1 MTSWLYKNIS
11 FFLINLTLG
20 CFISSI
26 YFIWNRKV
34 VFLEWI
40 LGSGGVNFRVTFL
53 FDYMSLLFL
62 ATVFCISSNVVWYS
76 RSYINNDKDAERFIL
91 LVFGFVISIIFLIIS
106 PNIIRI
112 LLGWD
117 GLGLISYC
125 LVVYYPTKKSRR
137 AGILTVLRN
146 RVGDICILISIAW
159 FTILGDFNF
168 LVWNNSRELFL
179 NYWLPFL
186 IILGAITKRAQIPFS
201 AWLPAAIAA
210 PTPVSALVHSSTL
223 VTAGVYLL
231 IRFSFLLESWSGM
244 LLLLS
249 TLTIFMSGIVA
260 VYEYDLKKIIAL
272 STLRQLGVIIFSIS
286 LGLYRVAFF
295 HLVTHALFK
304 ALLFLSAGALI
315 HGVGGSQDIR
325 HFGGLAKSFPLV
337 GVCLNLAN
345 LSLCGIPFISG
356 FYSKDLIV
364 ELACQSSWNL
374 FIIIIIV
381 ISLGLTVVY
390 SVRLVYYSFINN
402 SGNSP
407 FLATCDVDYTM
418 LIPICTLSIISL
430 FSGPSIN
437 WTIFSYSSLILL
449 PLTLKFTALFIVTLS
464 AILIVSLNFFNLK
477 LLNFSRKI
485 SFFIGRMWFLP
496 LIRGQGISLPI
507 LITGG
512 QILKNIDQGW
522 LELNTKNIYF
532 SYSCYFN
539 KIILTLQSN
548 RLKTHFL
555 VFLIWLFFL
564 GAYLICSYSLK
575 LKHSTED
582 ARINKVLWTIAIRSD
597 LHFYN
602 ENVM

>member
-11 FFLINLTLG
+11 FFLMNLTLG

-26 YFIWNRKV
+26 YFMWNSKV

-40 LGSGGVNFRVTFL
+40 LGSGGVNFSATFL

-76 RSYINNDKDAERFIL
+76 RSYMNNDKDAERFIL
-91 LVFGFVISIIFLIIS
+91 LVFGFVISMMFLIIS
-106 PNIIRI
+106 PNVMSI

-125 LVVYYPTKKSRR
+125 LVVYYPTKKSSS
-137 AGILTVLRN
+137 AGMLTVLSN

-159 FTILGDFNF
+159 FAILGDFNF
-168 LVWNNSRELFL
+168 LVWNNSSELFL

-186 IILGAITKRAQIPFS
+186 MILGAMTKSAQIPFS
-201 AWLPAAIAA
+201 AWLPAAMAA

-249 TLTIFMSGIVA
+249 TLTMFMSGIVA

-272 STLRQLGVIIFSIS
+272 STLSQLGVMMFSIS
-286 LGLYRVAFF
+286 LGLYSVAFF

-345 LSLCGIPFISG
+345 LSLCGIPFMSG

-374 FIIIIIV
+374 FIMFIMI
-381 ISLGLTVVY
+381 ISLGLTVAY

-407 FLATCDVDYTM
+407 FLATCDIDYTM

-437 WTIFSYSSLILL
+437 WTMFSYSSLILL
-449 PLTLKFTALFIVTLS
+449 PLSLKFAALFMITLS
-464 AILIVSLNFFNLK
+464 TILMMSLNFFNLK
-477 LLNFSRKI
+477 LLNFSSKI
-485 SFFIGRMWFLP
+485 SFFMGSMWFLP
-496 LIRGQGISLPI
+496 LISGQSISLPI
-507 LITGG
+507 LVTGG

-539 KIILTLQSN
+539 KIMLTLQSN
-548 RLKTHFL
+548 SLKTHFL
-555 VFLIWLFFL
+555 VFLMWLFFL
-564 GAYLICSYSLK
+564 GAYLI
-575 LKHSTED
+575 
-582 ARINKVLWTIAIRSD
+582 
-597 LHFYN
+597 
-602 ENVM
+602 